1 MNHLGSSSKPF
12 HVVIAG
18 GGIAGLEAALALTAL
33 SPSKFKI
40 TLVAPE
46 EEFVLRGQA
55 VTEPFGGAPAQRVP
69 LVELAEAIG
78 AEFVSDTLA
87 AVDGDRRLARLESGP
102 DLHYDAVLLALGARP
117 SRRYEHATTVD
128 GRRLDD
134 LMHGLI
140 QDIEDGY
147 TQSVAFV
154 APDRIG
160 WPLPLY
166 ELALLTSARAY
177 EMCVDPKITL
187 ITPEATPLEAFGA
200 GAGHI
205 VQDMLESSGIE
216 LLTLSVCEIPEPGKI
231 ELKSGETIEAQ
242 RIVALPELHG
252 HVIPGVPARWRGFV
266 PVDPYGRVRGA
277 ERMFAAG
284 DGIDFPIKHGSLA
297 AQQADAAARSIAALA
312 GLMVAPEPARNVIAG
327 VLVGG
332 EKPLHLSARVGDG
345 TGTGYGLG
353 AEQAG
358 GGFGKLSATYLPR
371 FLREHGQARSACA

>member
-1 MNHLGSSSKPF
+1 MSYQAFPSERF

-18 GGIAGLEAALALTAL
+18 GGVAALEAALALVAL
-33 SPSKFKI
+33 SPSRFNI

-46 EEFVLRGQA
+46 EEFVLRAQA
-55 VTEPFGGAPAQRVP
+55 VTEPFGGAAAQR
-69 LVELAEAIG
+69 VELAELAAGIG
-78 AEFVSDTLA
+78 AELVRDRLA
-87 AVDGDRRLARLESGP
+87 AVDGDRQLARLASGAEI
-102 DLHYDAVLLALGARP
+102 HYDALLLALGARALK
-117 SRRYEHATTVD
+117 RYEHAITVD

-134 LMHGLI
+134 LLHGLI

-200 GAGHI
+200 GAGYI
-205 VQDMLESSGIE
+205 VGEVLESSGIE
-216 LLTLSVCEIPEPGKI
+216 LISSATCEIPAPGRI
-231 ELKSGETIEAQ
+231 ELGDGRSIEAE

-252 HVIPGVPARWRGFV
+252 HVIAGVPARWRGFI
-266 PVDPYGRVRGA
+266 PVDSYCRVRGA
-277 ERMFAAG
+277 QRMFAAG

-297 AQQADAAARSIAALA
+297 AQQADAAARSIAVLA
-312 GLMVAPEPARNVIAG
+312 GLMVEPEPARNVVSG
-327 VLVGG
+327 VLLGAG
-332 EKPLHLSARVGDG
+332 KPLYLSARVGGGDG
-345 TGTGYGLG
+345 TPYGLRA
-353 AEQAG
+353 AEAT
-358 GGFGKLSATYLPR
+358 GFGKLSATL
-371 FLREHGQARSACA
+371 SAAVPA